1 MTGLDAILESIR
13 KDGRENAET
22 ITQKA
27 RTEADGILEE
37 AKKEA
42 QRRREAILRDAP
54 QQAQD
59 AADRVLSAAQRE
71 KRRML
76 LSARQEI
83 IRSTLEAAEKSL
95 YELETEEYF
104 TILLRLAADR
114 ALPQSGVLVLGEAD
128 RKRMPADFPEKLE
141 NVLPKGASL
150 TVSDTPSPSVEG
162 GFLLIYGGIE
172 ENCTFRALFDAKRE
186 ALQDIANQILFA
198 G

>member
-59 AADRVLSAAQRE
+59 AADRVLSADICGIKDA
-71 KRRML
+71 
-76 LSARQEI
+76 
-83 IRSTLEAAEKSL
+83 
-95 YELETEEYF
+95 Y
-104 TILLRLAADR
+104 
-114 ALPQSGVLVLGEAD
+114 VLGEAD
-128 RKRMPADFPEKLE
+128 RKRMPADFPKKLE